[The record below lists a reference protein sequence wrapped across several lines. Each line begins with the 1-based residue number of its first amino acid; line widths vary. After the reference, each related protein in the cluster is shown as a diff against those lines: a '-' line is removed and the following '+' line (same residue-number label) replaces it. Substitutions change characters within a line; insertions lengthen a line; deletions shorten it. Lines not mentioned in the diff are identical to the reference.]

1 MFCRQVL
8 NLSVERKLAVKIRW
22 FEETLG
28 MERPDIA
35 RMVFTLPALFGYSIE
50 DNMEPKVLLLLLEY

>member
-1 MFCRQVL
+1 MNL
-8 NLSVERKLAVKIRW
+8 NVERKLAVKIRW

-28 MERPDIA
+28 MDRPDIA

-50 DNMEPKVLLLLLEY
+50 DNMEPKVG